1 MGKKTADDKI
11 KDTGTKYKEVTV
23 RKRWKGHGKGTY
35 IVYTIKV
42 PVAPEPAPTPVAGH
56 H

>member
-1 MGKKTADDKI
+1 MGKKTADDKV
-11 KDTGTKYKEVTV
+11 KDTAKYETREV

-42 PVAPEPAPTPVAGH
+42 PVAPVVEAPKAEVP
-56 H
+56 